1 MSEFRVTATRITKIT
16 NHHSDDRL
24 SVAKV
29 FDYSVVIRR
38 GTRSVGELVVYLPI
52 GSIVPDNETFSF
64 LFPRNDEG
72 VLRFTLGETPL
83 RYRSI
88 KAKKIKGIVSSG
100 LIVDLPEGAW
110 VEGDNL
116 AHVMGITKDDS
127 DDLCLLSSLEESEP
141 NPFGWNFRTYTDIE
155 HAKRHPGVFES
166 LGRVVVTE
174 KIHGA
179 NARYVHDGQR
189 LWVGSHKQIKRK
201 KPDSQWWKVAF
212 QEDLERKLSKF
223 PMKIFF
229 GEIYGKVQNL
239 RYDSPDGLKF
249 KAFDVFDISSD
260 SFVHHDDAVDTII
273 SAGIEHVPIL
283 YKGMWKDSLLE
294 LSDKPSE
301 LGGGISEGIVIKPVR
316 EMFLP
321 GGERAIFKLH
331 GDKYLLGKK

>member
-1 MSEFRVTATRITKIT
+1 MTEFRVTATRITKIT
-16 NHHSDDRL
+16 DHHSDDRL

-38 GTRSVGELVVYLPI
+38 GTRTVGDLVVYLPI

-72 VLRFTLGETPL
+72 VLRFSLGETPL

-88 KAKKIKGIVSSG
+88 KAKKIKGIVSLG
-100 LIVDLPEGAW
+100 LIVDLPEGTW

-116 AHVMGITKDDS
+116 AYVMGITKDDS
-127 DDLCLLSSLEESEP
+127 DDLCLLSSSEESEP

-155 HAKRHPGVFES
+155 HAKRHPGIFES
-166 LGRVVVTE
+166 LGRVAVTE

-201 KPDSQWWKVAF
+201 KPDSQWWKVAL

-260 SFVHHDDAVDTII
+260 SFMNHDDAVDTII

-283 YKGMWKDSLLE
+283 YKGIWKQSLFE

-301 LGGGISEGIVIKPVR
+301 LGGGISEGIIIKPVR
-316 EMFLP
+316 EMLLP